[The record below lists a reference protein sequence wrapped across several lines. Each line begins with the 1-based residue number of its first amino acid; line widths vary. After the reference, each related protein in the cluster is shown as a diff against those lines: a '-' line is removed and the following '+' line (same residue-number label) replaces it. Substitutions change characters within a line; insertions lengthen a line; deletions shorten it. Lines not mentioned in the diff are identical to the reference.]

1 MLDSS
6 FPYNYS
12 KPTIVTKITLP
23 EVTSMRLQAVICAL
37 LFMVSPVLNAQEL
50 VSAKVD
56 LINPLFQHQWVR
68 QDATGTVRG
77 RVLLIE
83 ASNRLSGR
91 IDNRVVLSRNGKTY
105 YETRTGTDGV
115 FEIKQL
121 PPGTYGLQAISDYTY
136 AAFAIHILPASASHL
151 PTNLDVYASSLG
163 SKMRQTLLS
172 STVPGDMQVG
182 QDSFY
187 RDFQTDPIA
196 DQRQFIKG
204 HQIAL
209 NNGTLSGRVSRPG
222 WSFSE
227 QNLAGNV
234 ARILK
239 DGVVVGEAQ
248 TTADGR
254 FSFTNVAPG
263 IYDLVVS
270 GASGFAA
277 YKFEAVDGLN
287 SQTNHRKSD
296 VKFVTARAGDSL
308 NVELVQQSEIVASPE
323 VVQVD
328 NPPVEEGFV
337 MGGGGFGGGGGGFGG
352 GSGGGF
358 GGGGA
363 GGAGGGG
370 FAGLAGIAGLA
381 IGVAALSSDDNP
393 TPPSPFGP

>member
-12 KPTIVTKITLP
+12 KPTIVTKTTLP
-23 EVTSMRLQAVICAL
+23 EVSSMRLQAVICAL
-37 LFMVSPVLNAQEL
+37 LFLVSPVLNAQEL

-68 QDATGTVRG
+68 QDANGSIRG

-91 IDNRVVLSRNGKTY
+91 IDNRVVLSRNGKTF

-136 AAFAIHILPASASHL
+136 AAFAIHVLPASETHL
-151 PTNLDVYASSLG
+151 PTSIDVYASSLG

-196 DQRQFIKG
+196 GQRQFIKG

-209 NNGTLSGRVSRPG
+209 KNGALSGRVSRPG

-227 QNLAGNV
+227 QNLTGNV

-254 FSFTNVAPG
+254 FGFTNVAPG

-277 YKFEAVDGLN
+277 YKFEAVDGSN
-287 SQTNHRKSD
+287 SQTNNRKVD
-296 VKFVTARAGDSL
+296 VKFVATQAGDSL
-308 NVELVQQSEIVASPE
+308 NVELVQQSEMAVSPE
-323 VVQVD
+323 VVQTVD
-328 NPPVEEGFV
+328 NPPAEEGF
-337 MGGGGFGGGGGGFGG
+337 MLGGGGFGGGGFGG

-381 IGVAALSSDDNP
+381 IGVAALSDDDNP